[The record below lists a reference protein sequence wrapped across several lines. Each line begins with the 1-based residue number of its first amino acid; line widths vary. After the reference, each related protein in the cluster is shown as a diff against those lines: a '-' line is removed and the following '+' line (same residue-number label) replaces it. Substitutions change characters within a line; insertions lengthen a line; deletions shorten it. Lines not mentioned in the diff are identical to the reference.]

1 MRKHAARRLNCR
13 RTVWQGNKEG
23 VKKAIMKIR
32 VGVFFGGKSVEHEVS
47 VISGL
52 QAYNAFNKEKYDLVP
67 VYITK
72 ENELYTGELIADIAN
87 YRNIPELLKKS
98 TRVFLM
104 GEKNGVKL
112 IQYPEKKFGSSEVA
126 QIDVAFPVV
135 HGANV
140 EDGSLQ
146 GFLRHYNIP
155 FAGCDVMASAVT
167 MDKYVMK
174 TVLKDSGI
182 PVLDCVTLYGKEFES
197 GEQAT
202 YDKVEQKIPYPVIVK
217 PVNLGSSV
225 GIKVAKDREELR
237 EALEYA
243 FTFGPKVLVEHAIM
257 NLREI
262 NCAVLGDYEEAHASE
277 CEEPISSDEILSYED
292 KYVAGGKDGS
302 EGMRT
307 ARRELP
313 ANLTPRKREEIRELA
328 VKTFRTLGASGV
340 SRIDFMIDRDTD
352 QVYVNEIN
360 PIPGSLAFYLWEAL
374 GKPYAELL
382 DDMVKLALKRE
393 REEQNMLTS
402 FESNILQNANLS
414 GAKGMKK

>member
-1 MRKHAARRLNCR
+1 
-13 RTVWQGNKEG
+13 
-23 VKKAIMKIR
+23 MKIK

-47 VISGL
+47 VISGI
-52 QAYNAFNKEKYDLVP
+52 QALKSFNQEKYEP
-67 VYITK
+67 IPIYITK
-72 ENELYTGELIADIAN
+72 ENEMYTGEAVGDIAS
-87 YRNIPELLKKS
+87 YKNIPELLKKS
-98 TRVFLM
+98 TRIFFICEQGKVNL
-104 GEKNGVKL
+104 V
-112 IQYPEKKFGSSEVA
+112 QYPEKKFGNSIVDY
-126 QIDVAFPVV
+126 IDVAFPVV

-155 FAGCDVMASAVT
+155 LVGCDVMASAVT

-174 TVLKDSGI
+174 TVLKDNDI
-182 PVLDCVTLYGKEFES
+182 PVLDCVTLHVKEYQKDE
-197 GEQAT
+197 EAA
-202 YDKVEQKIPYPVIVK
+202 YRKVESKVAYPVIIK

-225 GIKVAKDREELR
+225 GIKVAKDREGLK

-243 FTFGPKVLVEHAIM
+243 YEFGQKVLVERAIM

-262 NCAVLGDYEEAHASE
+262 NCAVLGDYETAQASE

-292 KYVAGGKDGS
+292 KYVAGDKNGS
-302 EGMRT
+302 QGMRT
-307 ARRELP
+307 AKRELP
-313 ANLTPRKREEIRELA
+313 ANLTPELREQIRTIA
-328 VKTFRTLGASGV
+328 VKTFQVLDCNGV
-340 SRIDFMIDRDTD
+340 SRIDFMIDKDTN

-393 REEQNMLTS
+393 REEKNLMTS
-402 FESNILQNANLS
+402 FQSNILQNANLS
-414 GAKGMKK
+414 GAKGVKK

>member
-1 MRKHAARRLNCR
+1 
-13 RTVWQGNKEG
+13 
-23 VKKAIMKIR
+23 MKIR

-52 QAYNAFNKEKYDLVP
+52 QAYNSFDRDKYEP
-67 VYITK
+67 IPIYITK
-72 ENELYTGELIADIAN
+72 DNELYTGEAVADIAN
-87 YRNIPELLKKS
+87 FRNIPALLQKS
-98 TRVFLM
+98 IRVFFMCEKGQVQLVRYPVKKM
-104 GEKNGVKL
+104 GNSV
-112 IQYPEKKFGSSEVA
+112 VA

-146 GFLRHYNIP
+146 GFLRHYNVP
-155 FAGCDVMASAVT
+155 FAGCDVAASAVT

-174 TVLKDSGI
+174 TVLKDNGI
-182 PVLDCVTLYGKEFES
+182 PVLDCVTLNVKEYERDEEAAYGK
-197 GEQAT
+197 
-202 YDKVEQKIPYPVIVK
+202 VENRIGYPVIVK

-225 GIKVAKDREELR
+225 GIKVAKDHESLR

-243 FTFGPKVLVEHAIM
+243 FTFGSRVLVEHAIT

-262 NCAVLGDYEEAHASE
+262 NCAVLGDYEEAEASE

-292 KYVAGGKDGS
+292 KYVAGGKGGS

-313 ANLTPRKREEIRELA
+313 ADLEPQKREEIRQMA
-328 VKTFRTLGASGV
+328 VKTFQVLNCSGV

-360 PIPGSLAFYLWEAL
+360 PIPGSLAFYLWEAM

-382 DDMVKLALKRE
+382 DDMVGLALKRE
-393 REEQNMLTS
+393 REEKSVLTS
-402 FESNILQNANLS
+402 FDSNILQSANLS
-414 GAKGMKK
+414 GSKGVKK

>member
-23 VKKAIMKIR
+23 EKKAIMKIR

-98 TRVFLM
+98 THVFLM

-182 PVLDCVTLYGKEFES
+182 PVLDCVTLYGTEFES
-197 GEQAT
+197 GEQAA

-292 KYVAGGKDGS
+292 KYVAGGKGGS

-313 ANLTPRKREEIRELA
+313 ANLTPQKREEIRELA

>member
-1 MRKHAARRLNCR
+1 
-13 RTVWQGNKEG
+13 
-23 VKKAIMKIR
+23 MKIR

-52 QAYNAFNKEKYDLVP
+52 QAYNSFNRDKYEP
-67 VYITK
+67 IPIYITK
-72 ENELYTGELIADIAN
+72 DNELYTGAAVGDIAN
-87 YRNIPELLKKS
+87 YKDISALLQRS
-98 TRVFLM
+98 TRVFFMCEQGQLQ
-104 GEKNGVKL
+104 L
-112 IQYPEKKFGSSEVA
+112 IQYPVKKMGNSVVA

-155 FAGCDVMASAVT
+155 FTGCDVAASAVT

-174 TVLKDSGI
+174 TVLKDNGI
-182 PVLDCVTLYGKEFES
+182 PVLDCVTLNVREYERDEEGL
-197 GEQAT
+197 
-202 YDKVEQKIPYPVIVK
+202 YNKVESKIGYPVIVK

-225 GIKVAKDREELR
+225 GIKVAKDREALG

-243 FTFGPKVLVEHAIM
+243 FTFGPRVLIERAIM
-257 NLREI
+257 NLCEI
-262 NCAVLGDYEEAHASE
+262 NCAVLGDYEHADASE

-292 KYVAGGKDGS
+292 KYVAGGKGGS

-307 ARRELP
+307 AKRELP
-313 ANLTPRKREEIRELA
+313 ANLTPEKREEIRQMA
-328 VKTFRTLGASGV
+328 VKTFQVLNCNGV

-352 QVYVNEIN
+352 QAYVNEIN

-382 DDMVKLALKRE
+382 DDMVNLALKRD
-393 REEQNMLTS
+393 REEKSVMTS
-402 FESNILQNANLS
+402 FDSNILQNANLS
-414 GAKGMKK
+414 GAKGVKK

>member
-1 MRKHAARRLNCR
+1 
-13 RTVWQGNKEG
+13 
-23 VKKAIMKIR
+23 MKIR

-52 QAYNAFNKEKYDLVP
+52 QAYNSFDKEKYEP
-67 VYITK
+67 IPIYITK
-72 ENELYTGELIADIAN
+72 ENELYTGEAVGDIAN
-87 YRNIPELLKKS
+87 YKNIPELLKKS
-98 TRVFLM
+98 IRVFFLCEQ
-104 GEKNGVKL
+104 GKLQL
-112 IQYPEKKFGSSEVA
+112 IQYPVKKFGSSVVGE
-126 QIDVAFPVV
+126 IDVAFPVV

-146 GFLRHYNIP
+146 GYLRHYNIP
-155 FAGCDVMASAVT
+155 FAGCDVAASAVT

-174 TVLKDSGI
+174 TVLKDNDI
-182 PVLDCVTLYGKEFES
+182 PVLDCVTLNVKEYQRDES
-197 GEQAT
+197 AV
-202 YDKVEQKIPYPVIVK
+202 YAKVEEKISYPVIVK

-225 GIKVAKDREELR
+225 GIKIAKDREGLR

-243 FTFGPKVLVEHAIM
+243 FEFGAKVLVERAIM

-262 NCAVLGDYEEAHASE
+262 NCAVLGDYEDAAASE
-277 CEEPISSDEILSYED
+277 CEEPVSSDEILSYED
-292 KYVAGGKDGS
+292 KYVAGSKTGS

-307 ARRELP
+307 AKRELP
-313 ANLTPRKREEIRELA
+313 ANLTPKVREEIRKLA
-328 VKTFRTLGASGV
+328 VKTFQVLNCNGV
-340 SRIDFMIDRDTD
+340 SRIDFMIDKDTE

-393 REEQNMLTS
+393 REEKSMLTS
-402 FESNILQNANLS
+402 FDSNILQNANLS
-414 GAKGMKK
+414 GTKGVKK

>member
-1 MRKHAARRLNCR
+1 
-13 RTVWQGNKEG
+13 
-23 VKKAIMKIR
+23 MKIR

-52 QAYNAFNKEKYDLVP
+52 QAYNSFDRDKYEP
-67 VYITK
+67 IPIYITK
-72 ENELYTGELIADIAN
+72 ENELYTGEAIGDIAN
-87 YRNIPELLKKS
+87 YKNIPALLQKS
-98 TRVFLM
+98 TRIFFMCEQGQLQLIRYPVKKM
-104 GEKNGVKL
+104 GNSV
-112 IQYPEKKFGSSEVA
+112 VA

-140 EDGSLQ
+140 EDGSFQ

-155 FAGCDVMASAVT
+155 FAGCDVAASAVT

-174 TVLKDSGI
+174 TVLKDNAI
-182 PVLDCVTLYGKEFES
+182 PVLDCVTLNVREY
-197 GEQAT
+197 EQDEEAS
-202 YDKVEQKIPYPVIVK
+202 YIKVENKISYPVIVK

-225 GIKVAKDREELR
+225 GIKVAKDREDLK

-243 FTFGPKVLVEHAIM
+243 FTFGSRVLVERAIM

-262 NCAVLGDYEEAHASE
+262 NCAVLGDYEQAEASE

-292 KYVAGGKDGS
+292 KYVAGGKGGS

-307 ARRELP
+307 AKRELP
-313 ANLTPRKREEIRELA
+313 ANLTPEKREEIRQLA
-328 VKTFRTLGASGV
+328 VRTFQVLNCSGV
-340 SRIDFMIDRDTD
+340 ARIDFMIDRDTD

-374 GKPYAELL
+374 GKPYARLL
-382 DDMVKLALKRE
+382 DDMVNLALKRE
-393 REEQNMLTS
+393 REEKSVMTS
-402 FESNILQNANLS
+402 FDTNILQNANLS
-414 GAKGMKK
+414 GAKGVKK

>member
-1 MRKHAARRLNCR
+1 
-13 RTVWQGNKEG
+13 
-23 VKKAIMKIR
+23 MKIR

-52 QAYNAFNKEKYDLVP
+52 QAYNAFDKDKYEP
-67 VYITK
+67 IAIYITK
-72 ENELYTGELIADIAN
+72 DNELYTGEAVSDIAN
-87 YRNIPELLKKS
+87 YKNIPELLKKS
-98 TRVFLM
+98 TRVFFM
-104 GEKNGVKL
+104 CEQGKVEL
-112 IQYPEKKFGSSEVA
+112 IQYPAKKFGNSVVA

-140 EDGSLQ
+140 EDGCLQ

-174 TVLKDSGI
+174 TVLKDNDI
-182 PVLDCVTLYGKEFES
+182 PVLDCVTLNVREY
-197 GEQAT
+197 QA
-202 YDKVEQKIPYPVIVK
+202 DEMAALHKVEGKIAYPVIVK

-225 GIKVAKDREELR
+225 GIKVAKDQDQLR

-243 FTFGPKVLVEHAIM
+243 FTFGAKVLVECAIT

-262 NCAVLGDYEEAHASE
+262 NCAVLGDYEEAEASE

-292 KYVAGGKDGS
+292 KYVAGSKSGS

-307 ARRELP
+307 AKRELP
-313 ANLTPRKREEIRELA
+313 ANLTPERREEIRQLA
-328 VKTFRTLGASGV
+328 VKTFQVLNCNGV
-340 SRIDFMIDRDTD
+340 SRIDFMIDQDID
-352 QVYVNEIN
+352 KVYVNEIN

-393 REEQNMLTS
+393 REEKNMMTS
-402 FESNILQNANLS
+402 FDSNILQSANLS
-414 GAKGMKK
+414 GAKGVKK

>member
-1 MRKHAARRLNCR
+1 
-13 RTVWQGNKEG
+13 
-23 VKKAIMKIR
+23 MKIR

-52 QAYNAFNKEKYDLVP
+52 QAFNSFNREKYEPVP
-67 VYITK
+67 IYITK
-72 ENELYTGELIADIAN
+72 ENEFYTGEAISDIAN
-87 YRNIPELLKKS
+87 YKNIPELLKKS

-104 GEKNGVKL
+104 NEQGKVQL
-112 IQYPEKKFGSSEVA
+112 IQYPVKKFGSSVVA
-126 QIDVAFPVV
+126 EIDVAFPVV

-155 FAGCDVMASAVT
+155 LAGCDVMASAVT

-174 TVLKDSGI
+174 TVLKDNDI
-182 PVLDCVTLYGKEFES
+182 PVLDCVTLNVKEYQRDE
-197 GEQAT
+197 AAA
-202 YDKVEQKIPYPVIVK
+202 YAKIEARITYPVIVK

-225 GIKVAKDREELR
+225 GIKIAKDRAGLT

-243 FTFGPKVLVEHAIM
+243 FTFSPKVLVERAIM

-262 NCAVLGDYEEAHASE
+262 NCAVLGDYEEAAASE
-277 CEEPISSDEILSYED
+277 CEEPVSSDEILSYED
-292 KYVAGGKDGS
+292 KYVAGSKTGS

-307 ARRELP
+307 AKRELP
-313 ANLTPRKREEIRELA
+313 ANLTPQKREEIREMA
-328 VKTFRTLGASGV
+328 VKTFQVLNCSGV
-340 SRIDFMIDRDTD
+340 SRIDFMIDKDTD

-393 REEQNMLTS
+393 REEKNMLTS
-402 FESNILQNANLS
+402 FDSNILQNANLS
-414 GAKGMKK
+414 GAKGVKK

>member
-1 MRKHAARRLNCR
+1 
-13 RTVWQGNKEG
+13 
-23 VKKAIMKIR
+23 MKIR

-52 QAYNAFNKEKYDLVP
+52 QAYNSFDREKYEP
-67 VYITK
+67 IPIYITK
-72 ENELYTGELIADIAN
+72 ENEFYTGDAVGDIAN
-87 YRNIPELLKKS
+87 YKNIPELLKKS
-98 TRVFLM
+98 SRIFFMCEQGKVQM
-104 GEKNGVKL
+104 
-112 IQYPEKKFGSSEVA
+112 IHYPVKKFGSSVA
-126 QIDVAFPVV
+126 GEIDVAFPVV
-135 HGANV
+135 HGAGV

-174 TVLKDSGI
+174 TVLKDNGI
-182 PVLDCVTLYGKEFES
+182 PVLDCVTLEVKEYQA
-197 GEQAT
+197 GEEAA
-202 YDKVEQKIPYPVIVK
+202 YAKVETKIAYPVIVK

-225 GIKVAKDREELR
+225 GIKVAKDRGGLR

-243 FTFGPKVLVEHAIM
+243 FGFGAKVLIERAIM

-262 NCAVLGDYEEAHASE
+262 NCAVLGDYHEASASE

-292 KYVAGGKDGS
+292 KYVAGSKTGS

-307 ARRELP
+307 AKRELP
-313 ANLTPRKREEIRELA
+313 AKLSPEKREEIRQMA
-328 VKTFRTLGASGV
+328 VRTFQTLGCNGV

-374 GKPYAELL
+374 GKPYSQLL
-382 DDMVKLALKRE
+382 DDMIKLALKRE
-393 REEQNMLTS
+393 REEKNMLTS
-402 FESNILQNANLS
+402 FDSNILQNANLS
-414 GAKGMKK
+414 GAKGTKKV

>member
-1 MRKHAARRLNCR
+1 
-13 RTVWQGNKEG
+13 
-23 VKKAIMKIR
+23 MKIK

-47 VISGL
+47 VISGI
-52 QAYNAFNKEKYDLVP
+52 QALKSFHQEKYEP
-67 VYITK
+67 IPIYITK
-72 ENELYTGELIADIAN
+72 ENEMYTGEAVGDIAN
-87 YRNIPELLKKS
+87 YKNIPELLKKS
-98 TRVFLM
+98 TRIFFICEQGKVNL
-104 GEKNGVKL
+104 V
-112 IQYPEKKFGSSEVA
+112 QYPEKKFGNSVVDY
-126 QIDVAFPVV
+126 IDVAFPVV

-155 FAGCDVMASAVT
+155 LVGCDVMASAVT

-174 TVLKDSGI
+174 TVLKDNDI
-182 PVLDCVTLYGKEFES
+182 PVLDCVTLHVKEY
-197 GEQAT
+197 QADEEAA
-202 YDKVEQKIPYPVIVK
+202 YHKIEKKISYPVIVK

-225 GIKVAKDREELR
+225 GIKVAKDREGLK

-243 FTFGPKVLVEHAIM
+243 YEFGQKVLVERAIM

-262 NCAVLGDYEEAHASE
+262 NCAVLGDYESAQASE

-292 KYVAGGKDGS
+292 KYVAGDKNGS
-302 EGMRT
+302 QGMRT

-313 ANLTPRKREEIRELA
+313 ANLTPELREQIRSIA
-328 VKTFRTLGASGV
+328 VKTFQVLDCNGV
-340 SRIDFMIDRDTD
+340 SRIDFMIDKDTN

-360 PIPGSLAFYLWEAL
+360 PIPGSLAFYLWEAM

-393 REEQNMLTS
+393 REEKNLMTS
-402 FESNILQNANLS
+402 FQSNILQNANLS
-414 GAKGMKK
+414 GAKGVKK

>member
-23 VKKAIMKIR
+23 EKKAIMKIR

-112 IQYPEKKFGSSEVA
+112 IRYPEKKFGSSEVA

-197 GEQAT
+197 GEQAA
-202 YDKVEQKIPYPVIVK
+202 YEKVEQKIPYPVIVK

-292 KYVAGGKDGS
+292 KYVAGGKGGS

-352 QVYVNEIN
+352 LVYVNEIN

>member
-1 MRKHAARRLNCR
+1 
-13 RTVWQGNKEG
+13 
-23 VKKAIMKIR
+23 MKIR

-52 QAYNAFNKEKYDLVP
+52 QAYNAFDKDKYEP
-67 VYITK
+67 IAIYITK
-72 ENELYTGELIADIAN
+72 DNELYTGEAVSDIAN
-87 YRNIPELLKKS
+87 YKNIPELLKKS
-98 TRVFLM
+98 TRVFFM
-104 GEKNGVKL
+104 CEQGKVEL
-112 IQYPEKKFGSSEVA
+112 IQYPAKKFGNSVVA

-140 EDGSLQ
+140 EDGCLQ

-174 TVLKDSGI
+174 TVLKDNDI
-182 PVLDCVTLYGKEFES
+182 PVLDCVTLNIREYQMDET
-197 GEQAT
+197 AALH
-202 YDKVEQKIPYPVIVK
+202 KVENRIAYPVIVK

-225 GIKVAKDREELR
+225 GIKVAKDQDQLR

-243 FTFGPKVLVEHAIM
+243 FTFGAKVLVERAIM

-262 NCAVLGDYEEAHASE
+262 NCAVLGDYEEAEASE
-277 CEEPISSDEILSYED
+277 CEEPVSSDEILSYED
-292 KYVAGGKDGS
+292 KYMAGGKSGS

-313 ANLTPRKREEIRELA
+313 ADLTAGRRDEIRQLA
-328 VKTFRTLGASGV
+328 VRTFQVLNCNGV
-340 SRIDFMIDRDTD
+340 SRIDFMIDKDTD

-393 REEQNMLTS
+393 REEKNMMTS
-402 FESNILQNANLS
+402 FDSNILQSANLS
-414 GAKGMKK
+414 GAKGVKK

>member
-1 MRKHAARRLNCR
+1 M
-13 RTVWQGNKEG
+13 
-23 VKKAIMKIR
+23 
-32 VGVFFGGKSVEHEVS
+32 EHEVS

-52 QAYNAFNKEKYDLVP
+52 QAYNAFDKDKYEP
-67 VYITK
+67 IAIYITK
-72 ENELYTGELIADIAN
+72 DNELYTGEAISDIAN

-98 TRVFLM
+98 TRVFFMCEQGKVEL
-104 GEKNGVKL
+104 V
-112 IQYPEKKFGSSEVA
+112 QYPAKKFGNSVVA
-126 QIDVAFPVV
+126 QMDVAFPVV

-140 EDGSLQ
+140 EDGCLQ

-174 TVLKDSGI
+174 TVLKDNDI
-182 PVLDCVTLYGKEFES
+182 PVLDCVTLNVREYQTDETK
-197 GEQAT
+197 ALH
-202 YDKVEQKIPYPVIVK
+202 KVENKIAYPVIVK

-225 GIKVAKDREELR
+225 GIKVAKDQDQLR

-243 FTFGPKVLVEHAIM
+243 FTFGAKVLVERAIM

-262 NCAVLGDYEEAHASE
+262 NCAVLGDYEEAEASE

-292 KYVAGGKDGS
+292 KYVAGSKSGS
-302 EGMRT
+302 AGMRT
-307 ARRELP
+307 AKRELP
-313 ANLTPRKREEIRELA
+313 ADLTPERREEIRQLA
-328 VKTFRTLGASGV
+328 VKTFQVLNCNGV
-340 SRIDFMIDRDTD
+340 SRIDFMIDKDMD
-352 QVYVNEIN
+352 KVYVNEIN

-393 REEQNMLTS
+393 REEKNMMTS
-402 FESNILQNANLS
+402 FDSNILQSANLS
-414 GAKGMKK
+414 GTKGIKK

>member
-1 MRKHAARRLNCR
+1 
-13 RTVWQGNKEG
+13 
-23 VKKAIMKIR
+23 MKIR

-52 QAYNAFNKEKYDLVP
+52 QAYHSFDRQKYEPVP
-67 VYITK
+67 IYITK
-72 ENELYTGELIADIAN
+72 DNEFYTGEAVGDISN
-87 YRNIPELLKKS
+87 YKDIPALLKKS
-98 TRVFLM
+98 MRVFFLY
-104 GEKNGVKL
+104 EKGQLKL
-112 IQYPEKKFGSSEVA
+112 IRYPVKKLGSSVAA

-146 GFLRHYNIP
+146 GFLRHYNVP
-155 FAGCDVMASAVT
+155 LAGCDVGASAVT

-174 TVLKDSGI
+174 TVLKDNDI
-182 PVLDCVTLYGKEFES
+182 PVLDCVMLNSKEYERD
-197 GEQAT
+197 EDAAC
-202 YDKVEQKIPYPVIVK
+202 DKVEARVAYPVIIK

-225 GIKVAKDREELR
+225 GIRIARDRESLR

-243 FTFGPKVLVEHAIM
+243 FTFGSRVLAEHAIT

-262 NCAVLGDYEEAHASE
+262 NCAVLGDYEQAQASE

-292 KYVAGGKDGS
+292 KYVAGKKGGS

-313 ANLTPRKREEIRELA
+313 ADLTSERREEIRQMA
-328 VKTFRTLGASGV
+328 VKTFQVLNCNGV
-340 SRIDFMIDRDTD
+340 SRIDFMIDKDTD
-352 QVYVNEIN
+352 KVYVNEIN

-374 GKPYAELL
+374 GKPYPELL

-393 REEQNMLTS
+393 REEKKMLTS
-402 FESNILQNANLS
+402 FDSNILQNANLA
-414 GAKGMKK
+414 GAKGSKGNKVR

>member
-1 MRKHAARRLNCR
+1 
-13 RTVWQGNKEG
+13 
-23 VKKAIMKIR
+23 MKIR

-67 VYITK
+67 IYITK
-72 ENELYTGELIADIAN
+72 ENELYTGEAIADIAN

-98 TRVFLM
+98 ARVFLM
-104 GEKNGVKL
+104 GEKNCVKL

-155 FAGCDVMASAVT
+155 FVDCHVMASAVT

-174 TVLKDSGI
+174 TVLKDNDI
-182 PVLDCVTLYGKEFES
+182 PVLDCVTLYGKEYES
-197 GEQAT
+197 GEQAAC
-202 YDKVEQKIPYPVIVK
+202 DKVEKKIPYPVIVK

-225 GIKVAKDREELR
+225 GIKVAKDREELW

-243 FTFGPKVLVEHAIM
+243 FTFGTKVLVERAIM

-262 NCAVLGDYEEAHASE
+262 NCAVLGDYEEAQASE

-292 KYVAGGKDGS
+292 KYVAGGKGGS

-307 ARRELP
+307 AKRELP
-313 ANLTPRKREEIRELA
+313 ANLKPEKREEIRELA
-328 VKTFRTLGASGV
+328 VKTFRALDCNGV
-340 SRIDFMIDRDTD
+340 SRIDFMIDKDTD

-374 GKPYAELL
+374 GKPYAALL

-393 REEQNMLTS
+393 REEQSMLTS
-402 FESNILQNANLS
+402 FDSNILQNANLS
-414 GAKGMKK
+414 GAKGVKK

>member
-1 MRKHAARRLNCR
+1 
-13 RTVWQGNKEG
+13 
-23 VKKAIMKIR
+23 MKIR

-52 QAYNAFNKEKYDLVP
+52 QAYNAFDKDKYEP
-67 VYITK
+67 IAIYITK
-72 ENELYTGELIADIAN
+72 DNELYTGEAVSDIAN
-87 YRNIPELLKKS
+87 YKNIPELLKKS
-98 TRVFLM
+98 TRVFFM
-104 GEKNGVKL
+104 CEQGKVEL
-112 IQYPEKKFGSSEVA
+112 IQYPAKKFGSSVVA

-140 EDGSLQ
+140 EDGCLQ

-174 TVLKDSGI
+174 TVLKDNDI
-182 PVLDCVTLYGKEFES
+182 PVLDCVTLNVREYQTDE
-197 GEQAT
+197 AAALH
-202 YDKVEQKIPYPVIVK
+202 KVEDRIAYPVIVK

-225 GIKVAKDREELR
+225 GIKVAKDQEQLR

-243 FTFGPKVLVEHAIM
+243 FTFGAKVLVERAITS
-257 NLREI
+257 LREI
-262 NCAVLGDYEEAHASE
+262 NCAVLGDYEEAEASE

-292 KYVAGGKDGS
+292 KYVAGGKGGS

-307 ARRELP
+307 AKRELP
-313 ANLTPRKREEIRELA
+313 ANLTPERREEIRQLA
-328 VKTFRTLGASGV
+328 VKTFQVLNCSGV
-340 SRIDFMIDRDTD
+340 SRIDFMIDKDTD
-352 QVYVNEIN
+352 KVYVNEIN

-393 REEQNMLTS
+393 REEKNMMTS
-402 FESNILQNANLS
+402 FDSNILQSANLS
-414 GAKGMKK
+414 GAKGVKK

>member
-1 MRKHAARRLNCR
+1 
-13 RTVWQGNKEG
+13 
-23 VKKAIMKIR
+23 MKIK

-47 VISGL
+47 VISGI
-52 QAYNAFNKEKYDLVP
+52 QALKAFNQEKYEP
-67 VYITK
+67 IPIYITK
-72 ENELYTGELIADIAN
+72 DNELYTGEAVGDIAS
-87 YRNIPELLKKS
+87 YKNIPELLKKS
-98 TRVFLM
+98 TRIFLICEQ
-104 GEKNGVKL
+104 GKCNLV
-112 IQYPEKKFGSSEVA
+112 QYPEKKFGNSVVA
-126 QIDVAFPVV
+126 SIDVAFPVV

-146 GFLRHYNIP
+146 GFLRHYNVP

-174 TVLKDSGI
+174 TVLKDNGI
-182 PVLDCVTLYGKEFES
+182 PVLDCVTLHVKEY
-197 GEQAT
+197 QADEEAA
-202 YDKVEQKIPYPVIVK
+202 YRKVEGRIEYPVIVK

-225 GIKVAKDREELR
+225 GIKVAKDREGLKD
-237 EALEYA
+237 ALEYA
-243 FTFGPKVLVEHAIM
+243 YEFGPKVLVERAIM

-262 NCAVLGDYEEAHASE
+262 NCAVLGDYESAQASE

-292 KYVAGGKDGS
+292 KYVAGSKSGS

-313 ANLTPRKREEIRELA
+313 AKLSPQQREEIRTIA
-328 VKTFRTLGASGV
+328 VKTFQVLDCSGV
-340 SRIDFMIDRDTD
+340 SRIDFMIDKDTEK
-352 QVYVNEIN
+352 VYVNEIN

-393 REEQNMLTS
+393 REEKNLLTS
-402 FESNILQNANLS
+402 FQTNILQNANLS
-414 GAKGMKK
+414 GAKGVKK

>member
-1 MRKHAARRLNCR
+1 
-13 RTVWQGNKEG
+13 
-23 VKKAIMKIR
+23 MKIR

-52 QAYNAFNKEKYDLVP
+52 QAYNSFNRDKYELIP

-72 ENELYTGELIADIAN
+72 DNELYTGDAIADIAN
-87 YRNIPELLKKS
+87 YRNIPALLQKS
-98 TRVFLM
+98 IRVFIMCEQGQVQLIRYPVKKM
-104 GEKNGVKL
+104 GNSV
-112 IQYPEKKFGSSEVA
+112 VA

-155 FAGCDVMASAVT
+155 FVGCDVSASAVT

-174 TVLKDSGI
+174 TVLRDNGV
-182 PVLDCVTLYGKEFES
+182 PVLDCVTLNVKEYERDEEAAC
-197 GEQAT
+197 GR
-202 YDKVEQKIPYPVIVK
+202 VEGRIGYPVIIK

-225 GIKVAKDREELR
+225 GIKVAKDKEGLK

-243 FTFGPKVLVEHAIM
+243 FTFGPRVLVERAIM

-262 NCAVLGDYEEAHASE
+262 NCAVLGDYEDAQASE

-292 KYVAGGKDGS
+292 KYVAGAKGGS

-313 ANLTPRKREEIRELA
+313 ADLTPQKREEIRQMA
-328 VKTFRTLGASGV
+328 VQTFQALNCNGV
-340 SRIDFMIDRDTD
+340 SRIDFMIDQDTD

-382 DDMVKLALKRE
+382 DDMVGLALKRE
-393 REEQNMLTS
+393 REEKNMLTS
-402 FESNILQNANLS
+402 FDSNILQSANLS
-414 GAKGMKK
+414 GTKGVKK

>member
-1 MRKHAARRLNCR
+1 
-13 RTVWQGNKEG
+13 
-23 VKKAIMKIR
+23 MKIR

-52 QAYNAFNKEKYDLVP
+52 QAYNSFNREKYEP
-67 VYITK
+67 IAIYITK
-72 ENELYTGELIADIAN
+72 ENELYTGDAIADIAN
-87 YRNIPELLKKS
+87 YKNIPELLKKS
-98 TRVFLM
+98 TRVFFMYEQNKLQ
-104 GEKNGVKL
+104 L
-112 IQYPEKKFGSSEVA
+112 IQYPVKKFGSSVVA
-126 QIDVAFPVV
+126 EIDVAFPVV

-155 FAGCDVMASAVT
+155 FVGCDVMPSAVT

-174 TVLKDSGI
+174 TVLKDNDI
-182 PVLDCVTLYGKEFES
+182 PVLDCVTLNVKEYQRDE
-197 GEQAT
+197 EAA
-202 YDKVEQKIPYPVIVK
+202 YAKVEGKIAYPVIIK

-225 GIKVAKDREELR
+225 GIKVAKDREGLR

-243 FTFGPKVLVEHAIM
+243 FTFGPKVLVERAIM

-262 NCAVLGDYEEAHASE
+262 NCAVLGDYEQAQASE

-292 KYVAGGKDGS
+292 KYVAGSKTGS

-313 ANLTPRKREEIRELA
+313 ANLTPEKREEIRQMA
-328 VKTFRTLGASGV
+328 VKTFQVLNCNGV
-340 SRIDFMIDRDTD
+340 SRIDFMIDKDTD

-382 DDMVKLALKRE
+382 DDMIKLALKRE
-393 REEQNMLTS
+393 REEKSLMTS
-402 FESNILQNANLS
+402 FDSNILQNANLS
-414 GAKGMKK
+414 GAKGVKK

>member
-23 VKKAIMKIR
+23 EKKAIMKIR

-277 CEEPISSDEILSYED
+277 CEEPISNDEILSYED
-292 KYVAGGKDGS
+292 KYVAGGKGGS

>member
-1 MRKHAARRLNCR
+1 
-13 RTVWQGNKEG
+13 
-23 VKKAIMKIR
+23 MKIK

-47 VISGL
+47 VISGI
-52 QAYNAFNKEKYDLVP
+52 QALKAFNQEKYEP
-67 VYITK
+67 IPIYITK
-72 ENELYTGELIADIAN
+72 ENELYTGEAVGDIAS
-87 YRNIPELLKKS
+87 YKNIPDLLKRS
-98 TRVFLM
+98 TRIFLM
-104 GEKNGVKL
+104 CEQGKCNL
-112 IQYPEKKFGSSEVA
+112 IQYPEKKFGNSVVDS
-126 QIDVAFPVV
+126 IDVAFPVV

-146 GFLRHYNIP
+146 GFLRHYNVP

-174 TVLKDSGI
+174 TVLKDNDI
-182 PVLDCVTLYGKEFES
+182 PVLDCVTLNVKEY
-197 GEQAT
+197 QA
-202 YDKVEQKIPYPVIVK
+202 DEEAALRKVESRIEYPVIVK

-225 GIKVAKDREELR
+225 GIKVAKDREGFK

-243 FTFGPKVLVEHAIM
+243 YEFGPKVLVERAIM

-262 NCAVLGDYEEAHASE
+262 NCAVLGDYESAQASE

-292 KYVAGGKDGS
+292 KYVAGSKNGS

-313 ANLTPRKREEIRELA
+313 ANLTPQLREEIRTIA
-328 VKTFRTLGASGV
+328 VKTFQVLDCNGV
-340 SRIDFMIDRDTD
+340 SRIDFMIDKDTD

-393 REEQNMLTS
+393 REEKNLLTS
-402 FESNILQNANLS
+402 FQTNILQNANLS
-414 GAKGMKK
+414 GAKGVKK